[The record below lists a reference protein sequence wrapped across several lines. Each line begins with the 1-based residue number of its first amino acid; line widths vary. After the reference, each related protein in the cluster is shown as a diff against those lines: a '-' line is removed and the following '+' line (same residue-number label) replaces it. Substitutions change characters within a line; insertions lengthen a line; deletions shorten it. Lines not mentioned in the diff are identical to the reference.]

1 MRKEK
6 RLLVALAGLAAALP
20 AMGSAQTMGV
30 GGSVSVG
37 YQFLS
42 AVRERDTNKALGLI
56 QSNGAAVINFRT
68 DSGESALH
76 VVTMSR
82 DSTWLGYLI
91 SQGGDV
97 NLPNRRDGDTA
108 LHLAARSGWMDGVD
122 LLIGKRAK
130 VDATNRLGET
140 PLIVAVQHRQL
151 PVIRRLLEV
160 GADPSR
166 TDNASGRSARDYA
179 RLDSRSGREITQ
191 LMDTVKPKATR
202 PVAGPKL

>member
-1 MRKEK
+1 MRKEL
-6 RLLVALAGLAAALP
+6 RLLVALAGLCAAWPVAVQ
-20 AMGSAQTMGV
+20 AQTMGV

-37 YQFLS
+37 YQFIA
-42 AVRERDTNKALGLI
+42 AVRDRDVNKALELL
-56 QSNGAAVINFRT
+56 QSNGAAVVNFRT

-76 VVTMSR
+76 VVTANR
-82 DSTWLGYLI
+82 DLQWLGHLI

-97 NLPNRRDGDTA
+97 NIANRKDGDTP

-122 LLIGKRAK
+122 LLIGRRAK

-166 TDNASGRSARDYA
+166 PDNASGRSARDYA
-179 RLDSRSGREITQ
+179 RLDTRLGRDITQ
-191 LMDTVKPKATR
+191 LMDSIKPKAAR
-202 PVAGPKL
+202 AVAGPKL

>member
-1 MRKEK
+1 MRKDT
-6 RLLVALAGLAAALP
+6 RLLLTVAGILAALP
-20 AMGSAQTMGV
+20 GVASAQTAGV

-42 AVRERDTNKALGLI
+42 AVRDRDTNKALGLL

-68 DSGESALH
+68 DNGESALH
-76 VVTMSR
+76 VVASNR
-82 DSTWLGYLI
+82 DLTWLGYLV
-91 SQGGDV
+91 QEGGDV
-97 NLPNRRDGDTA
+97 NLPNRQNGDTP
-108 LHLAARSGWMDGVD
+108 LHIAARSGWLEGVD
-122 LLIGKRAK
+122 LLVGRRAR

-179 RLDSRSGREITQ
+179 KLDSRSGREITQ
-191 LMDTVKPKATR
+191 LMDTVKPKAAR

>member
-1 MRKEK
+1 MRKELS
-6 RLLVALAGLAAALP
+6 LLAVMASLAAALP
-20 AMGSAQTMGV
+20 AASQAQTAGV

-42 AVRERDTNKALGLI
+42 AVRDRDVNKALGFI

-76 VVTMSR
+76 VVTSSR
-82 DSTWLGYLI
+82 DLTWLGYLI
-91 SQGGDV
+91 QQGGDV
-97 NLPNRRDGDTA
+97 NLANRQNGDTP
-108 LHLAARSGWMDGVD
+108 LHIAARSGWLEGVD
-122 LLIGKRAK
+122 LLLGRRAR

-140 PLIVAVQHRQL
+140 PLILAVQHRNM

-160 GADPSR
+160 GADPNR

-179 RLDSRSGREITQ
+179 KLDSRSGREITQ
-191 LMDTVKPKATR
+191 LLDTIKPKTAK

>member
-1 MRKEK
+1 MRKELS
-6 RLLVALAGLAAALP
+6 LLAVAVGFLAALP
-20 AMGSAQTMGV
+20 TASLAQTAGV
-30 GGSVSVG
+30 GGGVSVG

-42 AVRERDTNKALGLI
+42 AVRDRDVNKALGLI

-68 DSGESALH
+68 DNGESALH
-76 VVTMSR
+76 VVASNR
-82 DSTWLGYLI
+82 DLTWLGYLI
-91 SQGGDV
+91 SQGGD
-97 NLPNRRDGDTA
+97 PNIAKRQNGDTP
-108 LHLAARSGWMDGVD
+108 LHIAARSGWLEGVD
-122 LLIGKRAK
+122 LLIGKRAR

-160 GADPSR
+160 GADPNR

-179 RLDSRSGREITQ
+179 KLDSRSGREITQ
-191 LMDTVKPKATR
+191 LMDMIKPKATR